1 MEQPAA
7 EQEAASNPVAALQA
21 KEEAAAAAAA
31 AAAGTAAAAADAA
44 AQEAALAAG
53 LAAGFWDPVWVLEAR
68 CLQAL
73 AQHGPQF
80 YYALLPL
87 LGKDSLPPS
96 LLAGAAPGM
105 SPTSAFELFL
115 RKRPHLFRPQL
126 DGSVRLEPGQ
136 HQRHQQPAP
145 SALPSSSSAASGRK
159 AGRPPAF
166 LPSCLMPLMAHV
178 LCMRPRRP
186 PMCILWVHLPSC
198 SSRGTFSTT
207 CAVGYAAAQLPGG
220 PLPFTHAAFSVVQHA
235 SDCCLPAGEP

>member
-1 MEQPAA
+1 
-7 EQEAASNPVAALQA
+7 VAALQA
-21 KEEAAAAAAA
+21 KEEAAAGAAA
-31 AAAGTAAAAADAA
+31 AAAGTAAAAAAAA

-53 LAAGFWDPVWVLEAR
+53 LDAGFWDTVWVLEAR

-96 LLAGAAPGM
+96 LLAGAAPSM

-126 DGSVRLEPGQ
+126 DGSIRLEPGQ

-145 SALPSSSSAASGRK
+145 SALPSSSSAASGRC

-166 LPSCLMPLMAHV
+166 LPSCL
-178 LCMRPRRP
+178 
-186 PMCILWVHLPSC
+186 
-198 SSRGTFSTT
+198 
-207 CAVGYAAAQLPGG
+207 
-220 PLPFTHAAFSVVQHA
+220 
-235 SDCCLPAGEP
+235 